1 VFGCW
6 ENVGKVKFDYC
17 ETLRV
22 MFCFHLFATLLATGS
37 VYLTVRLLKKMSL
50 KVETFVLASSS
61 FFFFVGYAVFGF
73 NLMNFEAL
81 NPLLLLLFQ
90 I

>member
-1 VFGCW
+1 VDLFCFVFCFLFFCYAVFGCW

-61 FFFFVGYAVFGF
+61 FFF
-73 NLMNFEAL
+73 
-81 NPLLLLLFQ
+81 LLVMLCLVS